1 MSSPAELFD
10 GIHPVPI
17 HGSFDVH
24 SERLVFWRDK
34 GDSKEFSIPIADV
47 ISLSEEGSRFRV
59 EFHHTNRAQGE
70 VILFESKSLY
80 QKIRDL
86 RRQDKNILTGIHM
99 LPLLPTLLLLASL
112 LPAVGFVYYFLFYQ
126 SYRFMPRSVDTAL
139 GNQVIK
145 VLLKQKKVCD
155 NQDAHRFVKSILQ
168 TLRPKDSQF
177 KYHSHIV
184 ISNDKNA
191 FALPGGQL
199 ILTSALLEESP
210 HPRMV
215 MGILAHELAHV
226 EKRHGIQSL
235 IRGIGFGAL
244 ISLLISTGL
253 GQTAGIELL
262 AEATNTLLFLKYSRN
277 FEREADRAGVEILHI
292 AGFSVNGLNDF
303 FEDAQRSEVHGK
315 FSSYLSTH
323 PSHEKRS
330 QYFSQ
335 VLSKERKGYRDFQM
349 KKERWNVIRSSCKA
363 SSL

>member
-24 SERLVFWRDK
+24 LERLVFWGDK
-34 GDSKEFSIPIADV
+34 EGSKEFSISIADI
-47 ISLSEEGSRFRV
+47 ISLSEEGSRFRI
-59 EFHHTNRAQGE
+59 EFRHSNRTQQEA
-70 VILFESKSLY
+70 ILFESKNLY

-99 LPLLPTLLLLASL
+99 LPSLPTLLLLASL
-112 LPAVGFVYYFLFYQ
+112 FPAVGFVYYFLFYQ
-126 SYRFMPRSVDTAL
+126 SYRFTPRSVDTAL
-139 GNQVIK
+139 GNQVVK
-145 VLLKQKKVCD
+145 VLLKQKQVCD
-155 NQDAHRFVKSILQ
+155 NPDAHRFVKSILQ

-177 KYHSHIV
+177 NYHTHIIV
-184 ISNDKNA
+184 SNDKNA

-199 ILTSALLEESP
+199 ILTSALLQESL

-215 MGILAHELAHV
+215 MGILAHEIAHV

-244 ISLLISTGL
+244 VSLLLSTGL
-253 GQTAGIELL
+253 GQTAGIEII

-277 FEREADRAGVEILHI
+277 FEIEADRAGVEILHI
-292 AGFSVNGLNDF
+292 AGFSINGLNDF

-315 FSSYLSTH
+315 VSSYLSTH
-323 PSHEKRS
+323 PSHKKRS

-335 VLSKERKGYRDFQM
+335 VLSKEKKGYRQIQM
-349 KKERWNVIRSSCKA
+349 KKERWNIIQSSCKA
-363 SSL
+363 PSS